1 MQIHEKEVNRT
12 KMDLYCMEQEEK
24 RLEDG
29 LHAGK
34 AKLDSIIKLL
44 KTSQDEMDQVFY

>member
-1 MQIHEKEVNRT
+1 MQMQEKEVNRT
-12 KMDLYCMEQEEK
+12 KTDLYCMEQEEK
-24 RLEDG
+24 QLEDS

-44 KTSQDEMDQVFY
+44 KTSQNEMDQVFT